1 MGKDRVIRI
10 IANLIGKT
18 AAHKILVKYTNRPDA
33 INHISSE
40 IDNYRAML
48 SEYITQHNWNSYD
61 KENIKKESEK
71 SLAKELKQNH
81 FDDVI
86 FPSSEK
92 SKILDET
99 ILNFFGDS

>member
-1 MGKDRVIRI
+1 MGKDRIIRL

-18 AAHKILVKYTNRPDA
+18 AAHKILVKYTNMPNS

-48 SEYITQHNWNSYD
+48 SEYLTQYNWNSYD
-61 KENIKKESEK
+61 RENIKKESEK

-81 FDDVI
+81 FEDVA